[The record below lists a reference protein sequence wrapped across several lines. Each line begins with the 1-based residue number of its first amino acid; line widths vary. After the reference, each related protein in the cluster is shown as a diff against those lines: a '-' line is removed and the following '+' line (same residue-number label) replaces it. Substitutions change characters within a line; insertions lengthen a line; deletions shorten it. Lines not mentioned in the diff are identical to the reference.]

1 MRLTLLEI
9 AFALGCGTV
18 LENADAWGG
27 AACEALA
34 ESGLLPEALHHVCPT
49 GAAIDS
55 REVTP
60 GCLFFCFRG
69 ERVDGHDFARDAA
82 KNGALA
88 IVAEHNPFVDAL
100 GNVEH
105 GMPPVL
111 VVPNVTV
118 ALQRLAKSHR
128 ETSLA
133 KVVGITGT
141 AGKTSVKDVLVQV
154 LASHAQTS
162 CNRKNFN
169 NGIGLPLSMLNASA
183 EATFWVMEVGISQP
197 HDMDELGQLLEP
209 DIALVLNVG
218 AGHTEGL
225 GDKGVAHYKSR
236 LFRYV
241 EKGGTVLYNADYPDL
256 VAEVS
261 AMEGFLQ
268 SKSIVAQAFSGTAG
282 KAAYCA
288 RFVPEQPG
296 QYALQ
301 VDGKRVAVA
310 APFMGPYGAEN
321 VAAIFAVATLLGLQ
335 PEAIVKGLS
344 QATLPEQRFTK
355 RQVGPFTLVDDSY
368 NANPLS
374 MSRMI
379 EAATLMAKNAAVPLV
394 LVLGEMGELGS
405 VAPSAHEALG
415 KAIAASGACLVFW
428 KGGYGENVR
437 AGLKQGDFHGHFYPV
452 LGGQDFFGLLEELE
466 LKHGVFLFKG
476 SRMNRLE
483 RLVEVFTNQFGA

>member
-9 AFALGCGTV
+9 AFALGCGSV
-18 LENADAWGG
+18 LEDTDVWGNT
-27 AACEALA
+27 ACEALV
-34 ESGLLPEALHHVCPT
+34 ESGLLPEALHQVCPT

-69 ERVDGHDFARDAA
+69 ERVDGHDFAVDAA

-88 IVAEHNPFVDAL
+88 IIAERNPFVDAQ
-100 GNVEH
+100 GNVPH

-111 VVPNVTV
+111 VVPDVTL

-183 EATFWVMEVGISQP
+183 EASFWVMEVGISQP

-218 AGHTEGL
+218 EGHTEGL

-241 EKGGTVLYNADYPDL
+241 EKGGTVLYNADYPEL
-256 VAEVS
+256 VAEV
-261 AMEGFLQ
+261 AALEGFLL
-268 SKSIVAQAFSGTAG
+268 SKSIVTQAFSASEG
-282 KAAYCA
+282 KAFYCA
-288 RFVPEQPG
+288 SFLPEQPG
-296 QYALQ
+296 QYVLHVEGRR
-301 VDGKRVAVA
+301 VDVS

-321 VAAIFAVATLLGLQ
+321 VAAIYAVAKLLGLQ
-335 PEAIVKGLS
+335 TETVVKGLS
-344 QATLPEQRFTK
+344 LATLPEQRFTQ

-374 MSRMI
+374 MGRMI
-379 EAATLMAKNAAVPLV
+379 EAATLMAKNTAVPLV

-405 VAPSAHEALG
+405 VGCSAHEALG

-428 KGGYGENVR
+428 KGGYGESVR
-437 AGLKQGDFHGHFYPV
+437 AGLKQGGFQGHFYPV
-452 LGGQDFFGLLEELE
+452 LGGQDFFALLEELE
-466 LKHGVFLFKG
+466 LEHGVFLFKG

>member
-9 AFALGCGTV
+9 AFALGCGSA
-18 LENADAWGG
+18 LEEADTWGQ

-34 ESGLLPEALHHVCPT
+34 NSGLLPEALHHICPT

-69 ERVDGHDFARDAA
+69 KRVDGHDFAVDAA

-88 IVAEHNPFVDAL
+88 IIAERNPFLDVE
-100 GNVEH
+100 GNMAQ

-111 VVPNVTV
+111 VVPNVTI

-154 LASHAQTS
+154 LARHAQTS

-169 NGIGLPLSMLNASA
+169 NGIGLPISMLNASA

-218 AGHTEGL
+218 EGHTEGL

-241 EKGGTVLYNADYPDL
+241 EKGGTVLYSADYPEL
-256 VAEVS
+256 VAEVA
-261 AMEGFLQ
+261 AMEGYLQ
-268 SKSIVAQAFSGTAG
+268 SKSIVTHTFSAKAG
-282 KAAYCA
+282 NASYYA
-288 RFVPEQPG
+288 RFLPEQPG
-296 QYALQ
+296 QYTLHVGGKV
-301 VDGKRVAVA
+301 VDVA
-310 APFMGPYGAEN
+310 APFTGPYGAEN

-335 PEAIVKGLS
+335 TEAIVQGFS
-344 QATLPEQRFTK
+344 QATLPEQRFTQRK
-355 RQVGPFTLVDDSY
+355 VGPFTLVDDSY

-374 MSRMI
+374 MGRMI
-379 EAATLMAKNAAVPLV
+379 EAASLMAKNAGVPLV
-394 LVLGEMGELGS
+394 LVLGEMGELGH
-405 VAPSAHEALG
+405 VACTAHETLG
-415 KAIAASGACLVFW
+415 KTIAASGACQVFW
-428 KGGYGENVR
+428 KGGHGESVR
-437 AGLKQGDFHGHFYPV
+437 AGLKQGGFQGHFYPV
-452 LGGQDFFGLLEELE
+452 MGGQDFFGLLEELE
-466 LKHGVFLFKG
+466 LEQGVFLFKG

-483 RLVEVFTNQFGA
+483 RLVEVFTSQFGA

>member
-18 LENADAWGG
+18 LEDADSWGE

-34 ESGLLPEALHHVCPT
+34 ESGLLPKALQQVCPT

-60 GCLFFCFRG
+60 GSLFFCFRG
-69 ERVDGHDFARDAA
+69 EQVDGHDFAKDAA

-88 IVAEHNPFVDAL
+88 IIAERNPFMDAQ

-111 VVPNVTV
+111 VVPDVTI
-118 ALQRLAKSHR
+118 ALQRIAKSHR

-154 LASHAQTS
+154 LARHAQTA

-218 AGHTEGL
+218 EGHTEGL

-241 EKGGTVLYNADYPDL
+241 EKGGTILYNADYPEL

-268 SKSIVAQAFSGTAG
+268 SKSIVAQAFSA
-282 KAAYCA
+282 KHANALYCA
-288 RFVPEQPG
+288 QFLPEQPG
-296 QYALQ
+296 QYALH
-301 VDGKRVAVA
+301 VEGKIIDVT

-321 VAAIFAVATLLGLQ
+321 VAAIFGVATLLGLQ
-335 PEAIVKGLS
+335 AEAIVKGFA

-374 MSRMI
+374 MGRMI
-379 EAATLMAKNAAVPLV
+379 EAAALMAKHAAVPLV

-405 VAPSAHEALG
+405 VAPAAHEALG
-415 KAIAASGACLVFW
+415 KAIAASGACMVFW
-428 KGGYGENVR
+428 KGGHAESVR
-437 AGLKQGDFHGHFYPV
+437 AGLNQGAFQGSFYPI
-452 LGGQDFFGLLEELE
+452 LGGQDFYGLLEELE
-466 LKHGVFLFKG
+466 LTQGVFLFKG